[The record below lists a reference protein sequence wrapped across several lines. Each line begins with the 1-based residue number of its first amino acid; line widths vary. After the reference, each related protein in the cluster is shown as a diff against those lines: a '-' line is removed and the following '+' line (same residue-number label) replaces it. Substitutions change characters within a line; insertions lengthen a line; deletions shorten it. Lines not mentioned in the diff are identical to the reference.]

1 VKTHKIRIIA
11 SGGGRYFVADEDNNI
26 LVESRYSIND
36 AARELMKRHFASRG
50 DVLVCYMKNDMI
62 GRAISRGTPSK
73 SGPLI
78 GRDKNS
84 PRASADL

>member
-1 VKTHKIRIIA
+1 
-11 SGGGRYFVADEDNNI
+11 
-26 LVESRYSIND
+26 
-36 AARELMKRHFASRG
+36 
-50 DVLVCYMKNDMI
+50 MKNDMI
-62 GRAISRGTPSK
+62 GRAISRGTLSK